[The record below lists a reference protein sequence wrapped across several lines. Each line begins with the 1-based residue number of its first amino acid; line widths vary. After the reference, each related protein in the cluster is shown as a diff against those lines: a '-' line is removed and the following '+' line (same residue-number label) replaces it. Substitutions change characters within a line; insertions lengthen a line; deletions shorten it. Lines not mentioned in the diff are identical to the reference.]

1 MLVTKRNANQSQSEI
16 SPQKGQRGRHQK
28 SLANGKQ
35 AWEEGSS
42 PTLLDGMWI
51 ATAPPIVNR
60 MEGSS
65 ENLER
70 EPAYDPAIPLLGIYL
85 ENTKTFNSKRHMD
98 HPSNHDAHSS
108 IIYSSRDIDTTQAS
122 INLQ

>member
-1 MLVTKRNANQSQSEI
+1 MQIKAKVRYHLKRVREAVIKKVLQTVNRRGKKGALPHCWTECEL
-16 SPQKGQRGRHQK
+16 PQ
-28 SLANGKQ
+28 
-35 AWEEGSS
+35 
-42 PTLLDGMWI
+42 
-51 ATAPPIVNR
+51 PPIVNR
-60 MEGSS
+60 MEGFS

-108 IIYSSRDIDTTQAS
+108 IIYSSRDMDTTQAS